1 MLFSVASYRSYW
13 KGENTSTLELLQRGQ
28 FSHICCNL
36 HVVSVLLVKMVKPGQ
51 DLAKMKPS
59 DLPPTYHGHA
69 DKEDS
74 ITRDQ
79 SVHEGSKNNECTFF
93 HERRFTTV
101 HFFAEI
107 NLLRMELEKCKTILT
122 QHKNLHYLHMVSH
135 FISTVSLIVFLYWQ
149 TGISYVVN

>member
-1 MLFSVASYRSYW
+1 MQYSHQTIFRIKWWCFSQLRLIGLIG
-13 KGENTSTLELLQRGQ
+13 KEKNTSTLELLQRGQ

-69 DKEDS
+69 GKEDS

-79 SVHEGSKNNECTFF
+79 SVHEGSKNNMSTFF
-93 HERRFTTV
+93 HERQFTTV
-101 HFFAEI
+101 HFSFFRNHSMPRFEERRKR
-107 NLLRMELEKCKTILT
+107 N
-122 QHKNLHYLHMVSH
+122 KNHPQK
-135 FISTVSLIVFLYWQ
+135 ISLANIPAF
-149 TGISYVVN
+149 

>member
-13 KGENTSTLELLQRGQ
+13 KGEKHFYFRTSPKRTILTHLLQSECC
-28 FSHICCNL
+28 FSFAGEN
-36 HVVSVLLVKMVKPGQ
+36 GEARQ

-69 DKEDS
+69 GKEDS

-79 SVHEGSKNNECTFF
+79 SVHQGSKTTRAHFF
-93 HERRFTTV
+93 MKDV
-101 HFFAEI
+101 SLLFFAEI
-107 NLLRMELEKCKTILT
+107 NLLRTELEKCKTILT